1 MAPGK
6 RTSRPCEKPQGEE
19 QVVYA
24 SCIAVRLVLQKI
36 AWLTAP
42 PSTGRG
48 RQSNRINV
56 PLPRISDS
64 KGDHMSKLPIAGILV
79 LMLLIVSGYVA
90 SEPAEMADEALA
102 DNVVLSL
109 DPHVN
114 YYQQHLLTLETTR
127 SAL

>member
-19 QVVYA
+19 QGVHA
-24 SCIAVRLVLQKI
+24 SCIAVRLVLQRI
-36 AWLTAP
+36 ALLTAP
-42 PSTGRG
+42 SSPGPAG
-48 RQSNRINV
+48 ESNRVNV
-56 PLPRISDS
+56 PFRIRDS

-90 SEPAEMADEALA
+90 SEPSEMADEALA
-102 DNVVLSL
+102 DSAVPSL

-114 YYQQHLLTLETTR
+114 YYQQYML
-127 SAL
+127 ALKIVRPAL

>member
-1 MAPGK
+1 
-6 RTSRPCEKPQGEE
+6 
-19 QVVYA
+19 
-24 SCIAVRLVLQKI
+24 
-36 AWLTAP
+36 
-42 PSTGRG
+42 
-48 RQSNRINV
+48 
-56 PLPRISDS
+56 
-64 KGDHMSKLPIAGILV
+64 MSKLPIAGILV